1 MDKMYERQ
9 HLFDYSSYFTLLY
22 TWISL
27 KRLKK
32 GRMLDQQIV
41 ARHCKKT
48 SRLCPIHFPFVFS
61 ADISA
66 TISHQLHRLIP
77 TDKCLEHSGLFNHAI
92 HHHASIHTPV
102 HSRFHGHHVAI
113 TPTQNI
119 LNMLLLFCDA
129 SLADFLST

>member
-48 SRLCPIHFPFVFS
+48 SRLCPIQSVYGSFFEYS
-61 ADISA
+61 D
-66 TISHQLHRLIP
+66 L
-77 TDKCLEHSGLFNHAI
+77 
-92 HHHASIHTPV
+92 
-102 HSRFHGHHVAI
+102 
-113 TPTQNI
+113 
-119 LNMLLLFCDA
+119 
-129 SLADFLST
+129 